1 MPRSVETLEEYLRE
15 LRETKKNKPP
25 QVKEA
30 LNVYIELWESAIK
43 NKVVSLE
50 DRMSEALAKV
60 EAGGGLYQVAESG
73 GVDA

>member
-1 MPRSVETLEEYLRE
+1 MPRSVETLEDYLRE

-30 LNVYIELWESAIK
+30 LEVYIQLWENAIK
-43 NKVVSLE
+43 NKVV
-50 DRMSEALAKV
+50 DPGDGMSEALDKV